1 MKMLPAV
8 RLKKLNI
15 FSCKYCS
22 YVTQEKFAIEQHE
35 PLCYRKYA
43 LSEEELLNCDLS
55 SYNQSKNL
63 QNNLKTEMLECVFCG
78 GTFQNNDLMK
88 SHLVNCHLSQAE
100 NAQCCVCA
108 LRFDKRITLILH
120 LSTAHGLDKNAAKK
134 LVDEQFGDTQAEKV
148 FDDPLTTTKL
158 SSQRREL
165 TESGV
170 CDDVKVNKEFDL
182 EEFPGN
188 AELITSLII
197 KFSSEL
203 KGSQVCNQELTTG
216 DLDLEEEA
224 PFQSDSSVHG
234 SGTKDSS
241 DDDFF
246 PEEEN
251 SPGYGS
257 ESEQDVKKVF
267 TTGKINF
274 DEDGKSNLT
283 ITPRKQKSVQCRKCD
298 FIFEGSEVI
307 EHLKKVHE
315 RERECFVCQKSF
327 TEVRTVRRHINVI
340 HLGQRAT
347 KSLPLA
353 AKAFQ
358 GKRVLSDYEFV
369 PRKEKN
375 LVNGL
380 DKEVDVKIF
389 QRANCN
395 ESQSGSDDEEAHE
408 NLNLVEQLECRKC
421 HLVFVKGSEV
431 VQHLKK
437 VHKTEKECFLCEK
450 SFTRSIG
457 MRGHLESIH
466 LGDKTFK
473 SFNQ

>member
-1 MKMLPAV
+1 M
-8 RLKKLNI
+8 
-15 FSCKYCS
+15 
-22 YVTQEKFAIEQHE
+22 
-35 PLCYRKYA
+35 
-43 LSEEELLNCDLS
+43 
-55 SYNQSKNL
+55 
-63 QNNLKTEMLECVFCG
+63 
-78 GTFQNNDLMK
+78 
-88 SHLVNCHLSQAE
+88 
-100 NAQCCVCA
+100 
-108 LRFDKRITLILH
+108 
-120 LSTAHGLDKNAAKK
+120 
-134 LVDEQFGDTQAEKV
+134 
-148 FDDPLTTTKL
+148 
-158 SSQRREL
+158 
-165 TESGV
+165 
-170 CDDVKVNKEFDL
+170 
-182 EEFPGN
+182 
-188 AELITSLII
+188 
-197 KFSSEL
+197 
-203 KGSQVCNQELTTG
+203 
-216 DLDLEEEA
+216 DLEEEA